1 MISDYI
7 ASQLVLEAVM
17 SKAASQVRDD
27 FGAFSIEQLCKW
39 SSIGRSTI
47 YEEIREGRLQVRK
60 VGRRTIVLRED
71 AERWLSSLPVAAAQG
86 LPQHLV
92 GASKYAN

>member
-1 MISDYI
+1 MN
-7 ASQLVLEAVM
+7 
-17 SKAASQVRDD
+17 KTPSQVRDD

-47 YEEIREGRLQVRK
+47 YEEIRDGRLQVRK

-71 AERWLSSLPVAAAQG
+71 AERWLSSLPVASAHGAASEVTAQ
-86 LPQHLV
+86 P
-92 GASKYAN
+92 KYAN

>member
-1 MISDYI
+1 MN
-7 ASQLVLEAVM
+7 
-17 SKAASQVRDD
+17 KTPSQVRDD

-86 LPQHLV
+86 LPLQV
-92 GASKYAN
+92 TERAKYAN